1 MSRSDPIR
9 SNYFDAVEAADKAS
23 DRLFYLGA
31 LLSFGA
37 LLVDSGTAPILHGVV
52 NIAFT
57 LVVIGLFIAGLASR
71 VYLAPRAEDKRRQDF
86 FSSAY
91 SVDLL
96 HQKSEGYYNNTL
108 TEPLRRLG
116 AQVLENSLFSKTIA
130 LRMVRVE
137 RAKVCAY
144 LALWLICLLNRRSD
158 LGWIVA
164 ASQAVFS
171 EQVFSKYVR
180 LEWLRMR
187 FEKTF
192 DDVYRLF
199 QTKPAASKFNAMAL
213 EAFSAYEAS
222 KSSAG
227 ITLSSKVF
235 ELVNPSLSLEWEGIK
250 KTLAI

>member
-1 MSRSDPIR
+1 VRRTSVAKTFS
-9 SNYFDAVEAADKAS
+9 AARTAS
-23 DRLFYLGA
+23 
-31 LLSFGA
+31 
-37 LLVDSGTAPILHGVV
+37 T
-52 NIAFT
+52 
-57 LVVIGLFIAGLASR
+57 
-71 VYLAPRAEDKRRQDF
+71 
-86 FSSAY
+86 
-91 SVDLL
+91 LL

-199 QTKPAASKFNAMAL
+199 QAKPAASQVQRDGTGGLFCL
-213 EAFSAYEAS
+213 R
-222 KSSAG
+222 G
-227 ITLSSKVF
+227 VKVQCRHH
-235 ELVNPSLSLEWEGIK
+235 LVLEGIRACES
-250 KTLAI
+250 LLVA